1 MSTRQSSDA
10 RRDALVEAAMSAF
23 ARSGL
28 HGTAVKA
35 VTDAVGVTQ
44 PYAFSLF
51 GTKMGLY
58 LAAIERC
65 FDKVEALF
73 RGAAET
79 APKGQKLPAMGLSY
93 AELLKDRDI
102 LQFQLQAYAAS
113 GDPEV
118 EAAVSRRYHGLFEL
132 VQELADVGPG
142 KAREFMATG
151 MLCNL
156 AVMLDL
162 DDLLPDRLRA
172 AMNSS

>member
-1 MSTRQSSDA
+1 MSTRQTSDA
-10 RRDALVEAAMSAF
+10 RRDALVEAAMTAF

-65 FDKVEALF
+65 FDRVEELF
-73 RGAAET
+73 RTAAES
-79 APKGQKLPAMGLSY
+79 APRGQTLLAMGLAY

-102 LQFQLQAYAAS
+102 LQFQLQAYASA
-113 GDPEV
+113 GDSEV
-118 EAAVSRRYHGLFEL
+118 KATVSRRYQELFEL
-132 VQELADVGPG
+132 VQELAEVGPEE
-142 KAREFMATG
+142 ARGFMATG

-156 AVMLDL
+156 AVTLDL
-162 DDLLPDRLRA
+162 DELLPDRLRA
-172 AMNSS
+172 ALESS

>member
-1 MSTRQSSDA
+1 MT
-10 RRDALVEAAMSAF
+10 AF

-51 GTKMGLY
+51 GTKKGLY

-73 RGAAET
+73 RGAART
-79 APKGQKLPAMGLSY
+79 APEGEKLQAMGLSY
-93 AELLKDRDI
+93 AELLGDRDI

-118 EAAVSRRYHGLFEL
+118 QETVSRRYQGLFEL
-132 VQELADVGPG
+132 VQELGDVGSEE
-142 KAREFMATG
+142 ARSFMATG

-162 DDLLPDRLRA
+162 DELLPDGLRA
-172 AMNSS
+172 ALSSQ